1 MKKLLLSFLFV
12 VAASVFIAHADAQLV
27 IANNSVKASDI
38 SKSDLRDV
46 FTGASTSLSDGSH
59 IVPALLKSGPAH
71 EAFLSAYVGKSDAA
85 LAATWRSLV
94 FSGQRPSI
102 PKSFDSDAAMVV
114 YVAKTP
120 GAIGYIAKTSPHEGV
135 KTLSIK

>member
-1 MKKLLLSFLFV
+1 MKNLLLFV
-12 VAASVFIAHADAQLV
+12 FVLAAGLVSTCAHAQML